1 MIIINTINRVFFP
14 SPLPALSGYLCGSCG
29 SQANIPYLC
38 TVKNI
43 LKKTALVHLIL
54 LYGFV
59 ISFYNGADFF
69 QYSVS
74 GKQSTEQQAESYQ
87 SAVSKDLLS
96 HTPSTENSVK
106 GVTNSATSI
115 KNQFTG
121 FIENIDA
128 TNQVVL
134 ARFQQYSFFSKNLLL
149 RISQYDIIYPSHFF
163 W

>member
-1 MIIINTINRVFFP
+1 M
-14 SPLPALSGYLCGSCG
+14 
-29 SQANIPYLC
+29 
-38 TVKNI
+38 
-43 LKKTALVHLIL
+43 IL

-69 QYSVS
+69 QNSVS

-163 W
+163 WWFLF